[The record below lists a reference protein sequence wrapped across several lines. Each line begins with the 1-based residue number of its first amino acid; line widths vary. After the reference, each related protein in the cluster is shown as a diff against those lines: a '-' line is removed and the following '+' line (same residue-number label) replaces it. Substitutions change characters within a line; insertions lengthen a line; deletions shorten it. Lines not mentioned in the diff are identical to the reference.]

1 MGQELQAV
9 GAIRSML
16 SARASIEVALS
27 KDVGWLLRSKRL
39 ESIATSLTV
48 AAEDARAGARA
59 VTSEMPDAAARLEEA
74 AGVLD
79 GVRELGSRQAW
90 NAARPEVGRARDL
103 VEDAIVQV
111 RTSLASQ
118 RASEVTEARG
128 LIDGWVS
135 SSRLEADQWNRLAEL
150 SELPIGL
157 RPASLEH
164 VGAKDVKLIREQ
176 AKRMAEQLPSSRDPR
191 LRDIMEAARL
201 TRDEPTREVLETRLT
216 TLAGEA
222 SSYVGVP
229 GSRQA
234 LADSLGAVAAMQR
247 LDTTVRPRML
257 ARTTDV
263 EWSDAA
269 ALVRDGATVP
279 PSWDGFRALRG
290 ITYLQHPQPAL
301 EALLR
306 RNPESFSATDWRM
319 LADLV
324 RLAPDERP
332 AALAGFS
339 SKAAREME
347 SAARMVSDG
356 VALPSSWKGFSRVNQ
371 LRGNVLWTSQGTA
384 TEHLGT
390 LTKVDVGRL
399 TKEQLSD
406 LDALRLLPAGRR
418 PAALD
423 PNETA
428 FQELALSPLP
438 ITHPDNGARLERVAG
453 LQLKLKSPD
462 ELRGTLDRVD
472 GHIDELERIQQHYS
486 QDAPRPVLNDFAADL
501 RLLRAFE
508 LDGTVKR
515 LVGETGE
522 LVQRNV
528 DRLDGK
534 VGGGYGRHVDYADL
548 GRIKENVR
556 LFTELAREQALGES
570 NTVARARQAAQAA
583 TREAE
588 APAAEA
594 AAAGDELLTW

>member
-16 SARASIEVALS
+16 SARASIEGALAR
-27 KDVGWLLRSKRL
+27 DVGWLFRSNRL
-39 ESIATSLTV
+39 ESITKSLTA

-59 VTSEMPDAAARLEEA
+59 VTTDVPDAAARLEEA
-74 AGVLD
+74 AGVLE
-79 GVRELGSRQAW
+79 GVRELGSRDAW
-90 NAARPEVGRARDL
+90 HAARPEVGRARDL

-111 RTSLASQ
+111 RTSLAPQ
-118 RASEVTEARG
+118 RAAEIEEMRQV
-128 LIDGWVS
+128 IDAWTYS
-135 SSRLEADQWNRLAEL
+135 KQLDADQWTRLAEL
-150 SELPIGL
+150 SELPVGL

-164 VGAKDVKLIREQ
+164 VGPKDVTLLREQ
-176 AKRMAEQLPSSRDPR
+176 AKRMAEGLPSSRDPR
-191 LRDIMEAARL
+191 LHDVMEAARQ
-201 TRDEPTREVLETRLT
+201 TRDEPTREALETQLT
-216 TLAGEA
+216 TIAQEA
-222 SSYVGVP
+222 SSYVGVA
-229 GSRQA
+229 GERA
-234 LADSLGAVAAMQR
+234 KLADRLGSVAALQR
-247 LDTTVRPRML
+247 LDPMTRPRML
-257 ARTTDV
+257 ARTTGI
-263 EWSDAA
+263 EWTEAA

-301 EALLR
+301 EELLHQH
-306 RNPESFSATDWRM
+306 PETFTATQWRM
-319 LADLV
+319 RADLV

-339 SKAAREME
+339 KKAAREME
-347 SAARMVSDG
+347 MAANMVGDG
-356 VALPSSWKGFSRVNQ
+356 VALPSSWKGFTRVNQ
-371 LRGNVLWTSQGTA
+371 LRANVLWTSQGAA

-406 LDALRLLPAGRR
+406 LDALRLLPEGRR
-418 PAALD
+418 PSVLD

-438 ITHPDNGARLERVAG
+438 ITHPENGSRLERVAG
-453 LQLKLKSPD
+453 LHLKLKSPD

-472 GHIDELERIQQHYS
+472 SHIDELERIQTHFS
-486 QDAPRPVLNDFAADL
+486 QEAPRPVLNDFAADL

-508 LDGTVKR
+508 LDDTVKR
-515 LVGETGE
+515 LIGETSE
-522 LVQRNV
+522 LVEHNV
-528 DRLDGK
+528 NRLDGK

-588 APAAEA
+588 AATGDA